1 MLNLL
6 LKTKKIRFLPIFLC
20 FSIWYGQAIGQ
31 KKTDS
36 FGWGDAQKVLFLGN
50 SITYAG
56 QYVAMTESLFL
67 SSHPKRKPQFI
78 NSGLPSETVSG
89 LSEPNHADGKFPRPC
104 LFDRLDNVLDKI
116 KPEVVFVCYGMNDGI
131 YLPFDA
137 IRFEAYKNGIIRLHK
152 RLVDRGVKRI
162 LWMTPPVHDD
172 PQLRLNGYNKV
183 LDRYAE
189 WLIGYAKMHS
199 WEIIDLHFPMR
210 RYLEAK
216 IGKDAQFKLAADG
229 VHPGELGHWLMA
241 KEIVQHLMPDFPI
254 ESTWD
259 DNLHNQPKLRQLYT
273 LVLKRQTMMK
283 DAWLTYTGHKRP
295 GLSKGIPVED
305 ASKAYAAIQDEIK
318 MLGF

>member
-1 MLNLL
+1 
-6 LKTKKIRFLPIFLC
+6 
-20 FSIWYGQAIGQ
+20 
-31 KKTDS
+31 
-36 FGWGDAQKVLFLGN
+36 
-50 SITYAG
+50 
-56 QYVAMTESLFL
+56 
-67 SSHPKRKPQFI
+67 
-78 NSGLPSETVSG
+78 
-89 LSEPNHADGKFPRPC
+89 
-104 LFDRLDNVLDKI
+104 VLDKI

-152 RLVDRGVKRI
+152 RLVDQGVKRI

-172 PQLRLNGYNKV
+172 SQLRLNGYNNV

-189 WLIGYAKMHS
+189 WLIGYAKMQS

-210 RYLEAK
+210 RYLEAR
-216 IGKDAQFKLAADG
+216 IEKDAQFKLAADG

-241 KEIVQHLMPDFPI
+241 KEILQHLMPDFPI

-259 DNLHNQPKLRQLYT
+259 DNLRSQPKLRQLYT

-295 GLSKGIPVED
+295 GLSKGIPIED
-305 ASKAYAAIQDEIK
+305 TSKAYDAIQDEIQA
-318 MLGF
+318 LGF

>member
-1 MLNLL
+1 MRVLL
-6 LKTKKIRFLPIFLC
+6 LLFCLSLWST
-20 FSIWYGQAIGQ
+20 QAIGQ
-31 KKTDS
+31 KKGNN
-36 FGWGDAQKVLFLGN
+36 FAWDAGQKVLFLGN

-56 QYVAMTESLFL
+56 QYVAMTESLL
-67 SSHPKRKPQFI
+67 LGSHPKGQPQFI

-104 LFDRLDNVLDKI
+104 LFDRLASVLDKI

-131 YLPFDA
+131 YLPFDSA
-137 IRFEAYKNGIIRLHK
+137 RFEAYKDGIIRLHK
-152 RLVDRGVKRI
+152 RLVDQGVKRI
-162 LWMTPPVHDD
+162 IWMTPPVHDD

-189 WLIGYAKMHS
+189 WLIGYARKQS

-216 IGKDAQFKLAADG
+216 IEKDAQFKLAADG

-241 KEIVQHLMPDFPI
+241 KEIVQHLIPNFPL

-259 DNLHNQPKLRQLYT
+259 DNLHNKPKLLQLYA
-273 LVLKRQTMMK
+273 LVLKRQTIMK
-283 DAWLTYTGHKRP
+283 DAWLTFTGHKRP
-295 GLSKGIPVED
+295 GLSKGIPMED
-305 ASKAYAAIQDEIK
+305 ASKAYAAIQTEIK
-318 MLGF
+318 TLGF

>member
-1 MLNLL
+1 M
-6 LKTKKIRFLPIFLC
+6 PIFLC

-189 WLIGYAKMHS
+189 WLIDYAKMQS
-199 WEIIDLHFPMR
+199 WEVIDLHFPMR
-210 RYLEAK
+210 RYLEAG
-216 IGKDAQFKLAADG
+216 IEKDAQFKLAADG

-241 KEIVQHLMPDFPI
+241 KEIVQHLMPDFSI

-259 DNLHNQPKLRQLYT
+259 DNLHNQPKLGQLYT

>member
-1 MLNLL
+1 M
-6 LKTKKIRFLPIFLC
+6 PIFLC

-56 QYVAMTESLFL
+56 QYVAMIESLFL
-67 SSHPKRKPQFI
+67 SSHPKKKPQFI

-89 LSEPNHADGKFPRPC
+89 LSEPNHAEGKFPRPC

-116 KPEVVFVCYGMNDGI
+116 KPEVVLVCYGMNDGI
-131 YLPFDA
+131 YLPFDSA
-137 IRFEAYKNGIIRLHK
+137 RFEAYKNGIIRLHK
-152 RLVDRGVKRI
+152 RLVEEGVKRI
-162 LWMTPPVHDD
+162 IWMTPPVHDD

-189 WLIGYAKMHS
+189 WLIGYARKQS

-210 RYLEAK
+210 RYLEAG
-216 IGKDAQFKLAADG
+216 IEKDAQFKLAADG
-229 VHPGELGHWLMA
+229 VHPGVLGHWLMA

-295 GLSKGIPVED
+295 GLSKGIPIED
-305 ASKAYAAIQDEIK
+305 ASKAYDAIQDEIQA
-318 MLGF
+318 LGF